1 MIKVIERKTSIQ
13 IHCTHA
19 DWPLVRWC
27 MDEGL
32 MAFMDA
38 DPNDRATNPA
48 GDADVFKAWKRNG
61 RPCITSDLTQ
71 IDKS

>member
-1 MIKVIERKTSIQ
+1 
-13 IHCTHA
+13 
-19 DWPLVRWC
+19 